1 MVENRLNT
9 KDHLLQI
16 AGELFAN
23 LGYDAV
29 STRMI
34 AERAGVKLSGIH
46 YHFGSK
52 EKLYRAALT
61 FAVEYDNCA
70 NFSLVIAENPALLDS
85 PEGLAEII
93 RTTVFR
99 TFFDHFNK
107 GDNPEWMKHLVIREV
122 LHPSSVFAIVYEMV
136 IKPDAEAAK
145 RIFTSVRPNA
155 GEPEVYAWLDLLH
168 SQLFLYI
175 MAKDALERLRGEG
188 ALNQEFYQHVAR
200 VVARAMIFELELPLP
215 ADLQ

>member
-1 MVENRLNT
+1 MPEKKITTRE
-9 KDHLLQI
+9 HLLQV
-16 AGELFAN
+16 AGELFAK

-34 AERAGVKLSGIH
+34 AERAGIKLSGIH

-61 FAVEYDNCA
+61 VAVEYDNCA
-70 NFSLVIAENPALLDS
+70 NFSSVIAENPLLLKTAS
-85 PEGLAEII
+85 GLAEII

-99 TFFDHFNK
+99 SFFDHFNK

-122 LHPSSVFAIVYEMV
+122 LHPSSVFSIIYEV
-136 IKPDAEAAK
+136 LIEPDVDAAK
-145 RIFTSVRPNA
+145 RIFKSVRPDA
-155 GEPEVYAWLDLLH
+155 GASEVYAWLDLLH

-175 MAKDALERLRGEG
+175 MAKDALELLRGEG
-188 ALNQEFYQHVAR
+188 ALDNDFYQQAAR
-200 VVARAMIFELELPLP
+200 VVSRAMILELELPLP